1 MSPFSSRCEFAQLIS
16 SGYVSFL
23 EKQLKATDSTP
34 ADKLTIHT
42 AYYQTKPDPQTAAAA
57 RGEIPFHTPH
67 DTTDH
72 MLGGNN
78 VNKAPQ
84 LNMGLRESIKGAR
97 EPHILT
103 SKSHPG
109 LMSHG
114 PDPCTLRYPRRTAGT
129 GTGASATPRLFRLS
143 STLSDSQVDASGYE
157 TTQDLVKSSA
167 SVAPWRTILVAEVGA
182 ARVGDAQTEQ
192 KQQALP
198 SYRRRPTQAEGKPS
212 QGR

>member
-57 RGEIPFHTPH
+57 RGELPFHTPH

-97 EPHILT
+97 EQHILT
-103 SKSHPG
+103 SKSNPG
-109 LMSHG
+109 LMV
-114 PDPCTLRYPRRTAGT
+114 PTLALCGT
-129 GTGASATPRLFRLS
+129 LDARLAGTGASTTPRLFRLS
-143 STLSDSQVDASGYE
+143 STLSDSQVDASGYGK
-157 TTQDLVKSSA
+157 TQDPVKSSA
-167 SVAPWRTILVAEVGA
+167 SVAPWRTVLVAEVDA

-192 KQQALP
+192 KQQALL